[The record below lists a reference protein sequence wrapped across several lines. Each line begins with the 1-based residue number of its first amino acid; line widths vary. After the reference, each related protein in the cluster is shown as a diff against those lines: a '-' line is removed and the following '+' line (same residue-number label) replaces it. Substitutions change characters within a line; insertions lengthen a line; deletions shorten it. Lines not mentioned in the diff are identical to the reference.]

1 MDKNK
6 YKYIIYI
13 EKLYEQYKYWFTKKV
28 HMISVRSVNVVGFSI
43 HDLGCN
49 IYG

>member
-1 MDKNK
+1 MTSINIDFQKK
-6 YKYIIYI
+6 YMCI
-13 EKLYEQYKYWFTKKV
+13 L
-28 HMISVRSVNVVGFSI
+28 VRSVNVVGFSI

>member
-1 MDKNK
+1 MTSINIDFPKK
-6 YKYIIYI
+6 Y
-13 EKLYEQYKYWFTKKV
+13 
-28 HMISVRSVNVVGFSI
+28 MCISVRSVNVVGFSI